1 MHVKVEYRCVP
12 RHPHP
17 DNKNLS
23 LNGIYNLIL
32 SKNEGVAPGVTVTF
46 SGVIYDD
53 NTKHISGKFKASGT
67 SCGIAFDSDITNWE
81 VAFGS

>member
-1 MHVKVEYRCVP
+1 MT
-12 RHPHP
+12 
-17 DNKNLS
+17 L
-23 LNGIYNLIL
+23 
-32 SKNEGVAPGVTVTF
+32 

-81 VAFGS
+81 LAFGS